1 MTSSVVGK
9 FASAQGKLTSAW
21 HVGNRRRWVSLNVAL
36 VLVAC
41 GVTEHPHEGATVEVD
56 TNDDF
61 APAVGPAT
69 VSPAVTTS
77 APPSTAT
84 NTNTT
89 ATTTTAPSRTS
100 DTDDPSTAVT
110 SRPTDTSNTTSTA
123 TTSNATGN
131 TSTNTATS
139 TAEETTSTATTETA
153 GGGPEPGM
161 TINLGGV
168 DVPSEKVVAFIHI
181 GHSNMAGRA
190 RSPSDSRD
198 YHFTDTDPHAYM
210 YHTGSAPELA
220 VEPHTAGDNEAI
232 RGNIGG
238 PGTALVKE
246 AVALAPDHY
255 FVSLGFGQA
264 SAYCSQFLPGALY
277 YDKLIAAPKA
287 IKGRVVFG
295 GIFIYLG
302 ITERHGSAEDRTG
315 FAQCINELVTAIR
328 TDVGVPDLPA
338 LMNDYEVG
346 GTGEFV
352 VGGEVYTAIK
362 PQIDECPTVVSNFA
376 LVSTEGVAMQDD
388 HHFNLDGQRTWAQRA
403 LETMQTKGWFK
414 WGM

>member
-1 MTSSVVGK
+1 MTTSIVGR
-9 FASAQGKLTSAW
+9 FASAQHNRKYPSRHGK
-21 HVGNRRRWVSLNVAL
+21 GRRWLCANV
-36 VLVAC
+36 VFVMMAC
-41 GVTEHPHEGATVEVD
+41 GVTEHPHEGATVKVD
-56 TNDDF
+56 TEGDF
-61 APAVGPAT
+61 APAVGPNV
-69 VSPAVTTS
+69 VSPDATS
-77 APPSTAT
+77 DATAS
-84 NTNTT
+84 TNTT
-89 ATTTTAPSRTS
+89 TTTTTRPTPTSDTDSPTTAVTGATSTAATTTTNNPTS
-100 DTDDPSTAVT
+100 SA
-110 SRPTDTSNTTSTA
+110 
-123 TTSNATGN
+123 
-131 TSTNTATS
+131 ATS
-139 TAEETTSTATTETA
+139 TGTGTSSAAEETSTETA
-153 GGGPEPGM
+153 ETGGGGPEPGM

-168 DVPSEKVVAFIHI
+168 DVPSENVVAFIHI

-190 RSPSDSRD
+190 RSPSDSRA

-220 VEPHTAGDNEAI
+220 VEPHTAGDDESL

-277 YDKLIAAPKA
+277 YDKLIEAPKA

-302 ITERHGSAEDRTG
+302 ITERHGSESDRTG
-315 FAQCINELVTAIR
+315 FAQCINDLVTAIR

-346 GTGEFV
+346 GSGEFV
-352 VGGEVYTAIK
+352 VGGEVYEAIK

-376 LVSTEGVAMQDD
+376 LVSTEGVDMQDD
-388 HHFNLDGQRTWAQRA
+388 HHFNLDGQRTWAKRA